1 MFSKDEWQSI
11 KDVIKVIVIMS
22 VLIFMF
28 TCSYRTVT
36 APVNGAVGVVEKTLD
51 PNNMIHNYEWFFD
64 VNEKIKA
71 RVSQIAAHTEIIKAT
86 KSEDELINLRIEQ
99 VGMKQSCRDL
109 VAQYNA
115 NSSKA
120 NVVLFKSNSLPAVQD
135 PIICE

>member
-1 MFSKDEWQSI
+1 MDKEEWQTF
-11 KDVIKVIVIMS
+11 KDICKVIVILS
-22 VLIFMF
+22 VVLFMF
-28 TCSYRTVT
+28 TCSYRTIT
-36 APVNGAVGVVEKTLD
+36 APMNSAVGVVEKTLD
-51 PNNMIHNYEWFFD
+51 PNNVIHNYEWFFD

-115 NSSKA
+115 NSAKA
-120 NVVLFKSNSLPAVQD
+120 NVVLFKSNSLPTVQD